1 MRNLCGQDTELD
13 DVHKLLPLSISV
25 ARVQE
30 GKNFKSLQ
38 EKFHN
43 LHLEPSQAG
52 NGGVSLDLSVG

>member
-1 MRNLCGQDTELD
+1 MELD